1 MSLTQ
6 PTELG
11 SEPRWRRAI
20 YPVVAVLIT
29 LVLGAVRLVG
39 TRAFYFADDTQT
51 GAFGQWWELGRR
63 ILDGSV
69 TILSPQAWQAGNY
82 LAEGQWGLLNPV
94 VWLIAVGAH
103 LSSDAAIY
111 STLVKLA
118 FLAVMAL
125 GVYLLARSFGADAK
139 WAAVAGV
146 LAPLGG
152 FTVYMDAA
160 SWATGLFNAAL
171 VPWAWWG
178 LRRSTED
185 AKSPLPYLVG
195 GYILIA
201 FGYVFGVIVLA
212 VILVVTLVEKALRR
226 DWIAL
231 RRVIAASVYGG
242 LLTVALYL
250 PGVLTAPVTERAGL
264 DITNSGFL
272 NADLTDLG
280 AAAAPLA
287 RGSVGAWSGIFT
299 DAPLPYIAWV
309 IPMFAL
315 FLPCSRAVAR
325 TLLPVMV
332 VTGVM
337 LVVVLGPSH
346 IGPIRWPIRFIPYVA
361 IGVVVLFA
369 VLATKAYPAQVTRRR
384 MWAALVVLVVMT
396 WLAWTQ
402 TPGRG
407 STAALVGVALVQ
419 ALAIVAVTVVA
430 TSRRR
435 VTWSERRRSTV
446 AVGGVLVV
454 TAALVAPQMAVFP
467 ATPLPT
473 FAVPHQVAD
482 LESVLPDEPGD
493 AIVVGNIY
501 QDGGNEAAFDEILL
515 GNLWYLSS
523 TSVSSLYTVLPFSAY
538 AADLCTDLR
547 GSTCA
552 GAYDTLMSTDADTG
566 LAVVDLLSVSTV
578 VVIKSAFSSTLP
590 PVPRGWSVADDGDY
604 TWELRRDEPVARA
617 GGLAWSS
624 RGTEVTVTAQTE
636 TSVSLRVDRVG
647 DSPRVVLSRLAWP
660 GYLVTG
666 AALSDDPVR
675 GYLLTLD
682 LSESREGDVVIV
694 EFRPPGY
701 MLSVAALVLAV
712 GILVGWPIARSL
724 ARRRAAAPG

>member
-6 PTELG
+6 PAEPR
-11 SEPRWRRAI
+11 SEPRRRRAI
-20 YPVVAVLIT
+20 YPAATVLIT
-29 LVLGAVRLVG
+29 VLLGAARLLG

-63 ILDGSV
+63 ILGGSV

-94 VWLIAVGAH
+94 VWAIAIGAH
-103 LSSDAAIY
+103 LSDDAAIY
-111 STLVKLA
+111 SSMVKLA
-118 FLAVMAL
+118 FLGVMAL
-125 GVYLLARSFGADAK
+125 GVYLLARSFGADAR

-171 VPWAWWG
+171 VPWVWWG
-178 LRRSTED
+178 LRRSTERG
-185 AKSPLPYLVG
+185 KSPIAYLLA
-195 GYILIA
+195 GYVLIA

-212 VILVVTLVEKALRR
+212 IILVVTLAEKWIRR
-226 DWIAL
+226 DWVAL
-231 RRVIAASVYGG
+231 RRVIVASAYGG

-250 PGVLTAPVTERAGL
+250 PGVLTAPVTERAGM
-264 DITNSGFL
+264 DIINSGFL

-280 AAAAPLA
+280 ATAAPLA
-287 RGSVGAWSGIFT
+287 RGTVGAWSGIFT
-299 DAPLPYIAWV
+299 DAPLPYVAWV
-309 IPMFAL
+309 IPMLAL
-315 FLPCSRAVAR
+315 FLPCSRALMR
-325 TLLPVMV
+325 SLLPVMI

-337 LVVVLGPSH
+337 LIVVLGPSH

-361 IGVVVLFA
+361 IGVVVIFA

-384 MWAALVVLVVMT
+384 MWVSLLVLVVMT

-407 STAALVGVALVQ
+407 STIALVAVAVVQAAVIVAL
-419 ALAIVAVTVVA
+419 AAIA
-430 TSRRR
+430 TTRR
-435 VTWSERRRSTV
+435 VSWTSPQRSRA
-446 AVGGVLVV
+446 AVGGVLIV
-454 TAALVAPQMAVFP
+454 TAALVAPQMLVFP

-473 FAVPHQVAD
+473 FAVPHKVAD
-482 LESVLPDEPGD
+482 LESVLPDGPGD

-538 AADLCTDLR
+538 AADLCMDLR

-552 GAYDTLMSTDADTG
+552 GAYDTLMSKDEETG
-566 LAVVDLLSVSTV
+566 LALVDLLAVSTV
-578 VVIKSAFSSTLP
+578 VVIKSAFSGELP
-590 PVPRGWSVADDGDY
+590 HVPSGWSVVSDEDY
-604 TWELRRDEPVARA
+604 TWELRRAESVAPA
-617 GGLAWSS
+617 GGVVWASS
-624 RGTEVTVTAQTE
+624 GTEVSVEGQDE
-636 TSVSLRVDRVG
+636 TSISVRVDRRG
-647 DSPRVVLSRLAWP
+647 DDARMVLSRLAWP
-660 GYLVTG
+660 GYVVSG

-675 GYLLTLD
+675 GYLLTID
-682 LSESREGDVVIV
+682 LSDAAEGDVVRV

-701 MLSVAALVLAV
+701 FLSVAAFLLAA
-712 GILVGWPIARSL
+712 GLLIGWPVVGAI
-724 ARRRAAAPG
+724 RRGRAVVHS